1 MRLIFIGNIQ
11 VSLEILKTIR
21 KLDKD
26 ILVGIITNRNKKPDS
41 AESTYFP
48 KNLGFLIFNK
58 KC

>member
-41 AESTYFP
+41 ARVDLFS
-48 KNLGFLIFNK
+48 KNLGFLIF
-58 KC
+58 